1 MGPNSTNM
9 SILRFSSF
17 ALLLVL
23 LTHSAAASPLS
34 EVVTN
39 AVNDSPS
46 VAADQEKIE
55 NVDARTNDKPALTDA
70 VVPEDY
76 LELSQM
82 AARVGTEP
90 QPCASCEQVPCGHC
104 QEGCSGSECTAGY
117 PMDKP
122 DSTSR
127 NWCANNNAGQIPPQ
141 CRPEPA
147 TAATA
152 ATGSCAS
159 CDQVPCG
166 FCQDGCPG
174 SECTAGYPM
183 DKPESTSR
191 NWCANNNAGIVPPQC
206 RPEASTPTPT
216 PTPTPTATDAP
227 TQTPTDAPTAPTID
241 CSKYHTGV
249 QMSQHACT
257 SCFHGSWQ
265 PLDMGGEFNQV
276 RYGCR
281 FGEFGELVNLSHEGS
296 WYIWRRRRRSYVAA
310 DGSRHFT

>member
-23 LTHSAAASPLS
+23 LIHSAAARPLS
-34 EVVTN
+34 EVVTE

-55 NVDARTNDKPALTDA
+55 NVDARTNDKPALSDA

-82 AARVGTEP
+82 AARRVH
-90 QPCASCEQVPCGHC
+90 QP
-104 QEGCSGSECTAGY
+104 
-117 PMDKP
+117 
-122 DSTSR
+122 
-127 NWCANNNAGQIPPQ
+127 
-141 CRPEPA
+141 
-147 TAATA
+147 
-152 ATGSCAS
+152 CAS
-159 CDQVPCG
+159 CDQVPGG

-174 SECTAGYPM
+174 SDCTAEYPM
-183 DKPESTSR
+183 VDKPDSTSR

-216 PTPTPTATDAP
+216 PTPTPPATDAP
-227 TQTPTDAPTAPTID
+227 TQTATDAPTASTID

>member
-1 MGPNSTNM
+1 MGTPNSTNM

-23 LTHSAAASPLS
+23 LIHSAAARPLS
-34 EVVTN
+34 EVVTE

-55 NVDARTNDKPALTDA
+55 NVDARTNDKPALSDA

-90 QPCASCEQVPCGHC
+90 QPCESCDQVPCGHC
-104 QEGCSGSECTAGY
+104 QDGCPGSDCTPVY
-117 PMDKP
+117 SMDKP
-122 DSTSR
+122 GSTSR
-127 NWCANNNAGQIPPQ
+127 NWCANNNAGIVPPQ
-141 CRPEPA
+141 CRSEQA
-147 TAATA
+147 SVATA

-166 FCQDGCPG
+166 HCQGGCPG
-174 SECTAGYPM
+174 SDCTPDYPMM
-183 DKPESTSR
+183 DKPGSTSR

-216 PTPTPTATDAP
+216 PT
-227 TQTPTDAPTAPTID
+227 QTPTDAPTPTPTPTPTPILTPTPTDAPTP
-241 CSKYHTGV
+241 TP
-249 QMSQHACT
+249 T
-257 SCFHGSWQ
+257 
-265 PLDMGGEFNQV
+265 
-276 RYGCR
+276 
-281 FGEFGELVNLSHEGS
+281 
-296 WYIWRRRRRSYVAA
+296 
-310 DGSRHFT
+310 

>member
-104 QEGCSGSECTAGY
+104 QEGCSGSDCTAEY
-117 PMDKP
+117 PMVDKP
-122 DSTSR
+122 D
-127 NWCANNNAGQIPPQ
+127 
-141 CRPEPA
+141 
-147 TAATA
+147 
-152 ATGSCAS
+152 
-159 CDQVPCG
+159 
-166 FCQDGCPG
+166 
-174 SECTAGYPM
+174 
-183 DKPESTSR
+183 STSR

-216 PTPTPTATDAP
+216 PTPTATDAPTQTATDAP
-227 TQTPTDAPTAPTID
+227 TQTPTDAPTQTATDAPTA
-241 CSKYHTGV
+241 STA
-249 QMSQHACT
+249 ST
-257 SCFHGSWQ
+257 
-265 PLDMGGEFNQV
+265 
-276 RYGCR
+276 
-281 FGEFGELVNLSHEGS
+281 
-296 WYIWRRRRRSYVAA
+296 
-310 DGSRHFT
+310 

>member
-1 MGPNSTNM
+1 MGTPNSTNM

-55 NVDARTNDKPALTDA
+55 NVDARTNDKPELSDA

-104 QEGCSGSECTAGY
+104 QE
-117 PMDKP
+117 
-122 DSTSR
+122 
-127 NWCANNNAGQIPPQ
+127 
-141 CRPEPA
+141 
-147 TAATA
+147 
-152 ATGSCAS
+152 
-159 CDQVPCG
+159 
-166 FCQDGCPG
+166 GCPG

-227 TQTPTDAPTAPTID
+227 TQTPTDAPTQTATDAPTASTID

-249 QMSQHACT
+249 QMSQHVCT

>member
-23 LTHSAAASPLS
+23 LIHSAAARPLS
-34 EVVTN
+34 EVVTE

-55 NVDARTNDKPALTDA
+55 NVDARTNDKPALSDA

-90 QPCASCEQVPCGHC
+90 QPCASCDQVPCGHC
-104 QEGCSGSECTAGY
+104 QEGCSGSDCTPLY
-117 PMDKP
+117 SMDKP
-122 DSTSR
+122 DSLSR
-127 NWCANNNAGQIPPQ
+127 NWCANNNAGLVPPQ
-141 CRPEPA
+141 CRPEAA

-166 FCQDGCPG
+166 HCQDGCPG
-174 SECTAGYPM
+174 SECTPLYSM
-183 DKPESTSR
+183 DKPDSTSR
-191 NWCANNNAGIVPPQC
+191 NWCANNSAGIVPPQC

-216 PTPTPTATDAP
+216 PTPTPTGAPTPTPSPTDAP
-227 TQTPTDAPTAPTID
+227 TPTPNPTDAPTAPIVSPTASTID
-241 CSKYHTGV
+241 CNYLTA
-249 QMSQHACT
+249 HAGMT
-257 SCFHGSWQ
+257 SEKCACLHGTWTPQNPCHIGTLSASG
-265 PLDMGGEFNQV
+265 PGAGFSIGGPGGAGITM
-276 RYGCR
+276 RG
-281 FGEFGELVNLSHEGS
+281 
-296 WYIWRRRRRSYVAA
+296 
-310 DGSRHFT
+310 

>member
-9 SILRFSSF
+9 SLLRFLSF

-23 LTHSAAASPLS
+23 LTHSAAARPLS
-34 EVVTN
+34 EVVTEE
-39 AVNDSPS
+39 VNDSPS

-55 NVDARTNDKPALTDA
+55 NVDARTDDKPALSDA

-104 QEGCSGSECTAGY
+104 QEGCPGSECTAGY

-122 DSTSR
+122 ESTSR

-174 SECTAGYPM
+174 SDCTAGYPM
-183 DKPESTSR
+183 DKPELVRQQQCWYSATAMPTR
-191 NWCANNNAGIVPPQC
+191 GINSNSNSNSNSNP
-206 RPEASTPTPT
+206 
-216 PTPTPTATDAP
+216 
-227 TQTPTDAPTAPTID
+227 
-241 CSKYHTGV
+241 
-249 QMSQHACT
+249 
-257 SCFHGSWQ
+257 
-265 PLDMGGEFNQV
+265 N
-276 RYGCR
+276 
-281 FGEFGELVNLSHEGS
+281 
-296 WYIWRRRRRSYVAA
+296 RRSNSDRNRRTNSFHHRLQQISHRRSNV
-310 DGSRHFT
+310 TT

>member
-23 LTHSAAASPLS
+23 LIHSAAARPLS
-34 EVVTN
+34 EVVTE

-55 NVDARTNDKPALTDA
+55 NVDARTNDKPALSDA

-90 QPCASCEQVPCGHC
+90 QPCASCDQVPCGHC
-104 QEGCSGSECTAGY
+104 QEGCSGSACS
-117 PMDKP
+117 PVHSMDKHG
-122 DSTSR
+122 STSR

-227 TQTPTDAPTAPTID
+227 TQTPTDAPTQTATDAPTQTPTDAPTQTATDAPTASTID
-241 CSKYHTGV
+241 CSKYH
-249 QMSQHACT
+249 
-257 SCFHGSWQ
+257 
-265 PLDMGGEFNQV
+265 
-276 RYGCR
+276 
-281 FGEFGELVNLSHEGS
+281 
-296 WYIWRRRRRSYVAA
+296 
-310 DGSRHFT
+310 